1 MINGGLWSVDDEENR
16 RSDHD
21 SSITN
26 RGGQLCLAPSKFRWL
41 ICTLQR
47 QSKNDVSEERKNEKN
62 SGFEFS
68 MEEGLAYLCLDIASL
83 KK

>member
-1 MINGGLWSVDDEENR
+1 MVNLHFTAAKWVEDTTYGG
-16 RSDHD
+16 
-21 SSITN
+21 
-26 RGGQLCLAPSKFRWL
+26 GRWWR
-41 ICTLQR
+41 TGQR
-47 QSKNDVSEERKNEKN
+47 QMFTRKMNLVFMVILENDVSEESKNEKN